1 MIKRILIGVGA
12 FLLGV
17 ALYLLGRDGR
27 RAGAAEHQ
35 ADALMATHIKKHQNK
50 AEKLNRKAQG
60 HREAAAVAAQ
70 ATQARLEKISANDT
84 DMDDL
89 LSAWQSERVRQQS
102 SG

>member
-1 MIKRILIGVGA
+1 MKKILIGVGA

-17 ALYLLGRDGR
+17 ALYMLGRDGR
-27 RAGAAEHQ
+27 RARDAEHR
-35 ADALMATHIKKHQNK
+35 ADVLMGTRIKKHQDK

-60 HREAAAVAAQ
+60 HREAAAAAAL
-70 ATQARLEKISANDT
+70 ATQAKLEKISENDS